1 MLTDLFEV
9 TYYII
14 DNQFMRDYLHRLF
27 SDMIDVLSRL
37 TAVEYVPIRI
47 EIYKHPRFNYFFYT
61 YINEQV
67 SPGIRSLFMNRR
79 FPFSDFF
86 TSFYGLCVEHFMHFL
101 EYKCVTL
108 PCRLLVCLSNHMVCF
123 GNILGNF
130 IFKLF
135 SDPFEQLIISFFKTP
150 CDS

>member
-1 MLTDLFEV
+1 MLIDLFEA

-37 TAVEYVPIRI
+37 TAVEHVPIRI
-47 EIYKHPRFNYFFYT
+47 EIHKHPRFNYFFYT

-79 FPFSDFF
+79 FSFSYFLVSFLRLMRRTLYAFF
-86 TSFYGLCVEHFMHFL
+86 RIQMRYPAVSFTRMP
-101 EYKCVTL
+101 EYSHGMFWEYI
-108 PCRLLVCLSNHMVCF
+108 R
-123 GNILGNF
+123 
-130 IFKLF
+130 
-135 SDPFEQLIISFFKTP
+135 
-150 CDS
+150 